1 MSEVRVILL
10 GAGGHARVLIDA
22 FLTART
28 ATVVGAL
35 DNDTSKHGTSVF
47 GVPVIGPATLITDT
61 KSLNGANAY
70 CLAIGSAHDARH
82 RAALDAETREHL
94 PIVGVRHPSSVV
106 SKHAEIGAGAV
117 ILAGAIVQA
126 GATVG
131 RNTIINTR
139 AIVEHDATIG
149 DHTHISPGAI
159 VLGATTIAESCH
171 IGAGAVVLQGLS
183 IGGGA
188 VVAAGAVVTSDVG
201 PRQVVAGVPARVLRT
216 LDD

>member
-1 MSEVRVILL
+1 MPDTRVILI
-10 GAGGHARVLIDA
+10 GAGGHARVIIDA
-22 FLTART
+22 FLAARS

-35 DNDTSKHGTSVF
+35 DADKSKHGTAVY
-47 GVPVIGPATLITDT
+47 GVPVIGPETLITDK
-61 KSLNGANAY
+61 KSLNGATAY

-82 RAALDAETREHL
+82 RAALDAHAREHL
-94 PIVGVRHPSSVV
+94 PIVGVRHPAAVI

-117 ILAGAIVQA
+117 ILAGAIIQA

-139 AIVEHDATIG
+139 AIVEHDATIA

-159 VLGATTIAESCH
+159 VLGAATVGESCH
-171 IGAGAVVLQGLS
+171 IGAGSVVLQGLTV
-183 IGGGA
+183 GPGA
-188 VVAAGAVVTSDVG
+188 VVAAGAVVTNDVG